1 MTKFIVRL
9 AINAVA
15 LWVASLLVG
24 GIQLTSNF
32 GGLLVVVIVFGLI
45 NALIRPVL
53 QILSLPITL
62 LTLGIFALVINA
74 GMLLLTAALTSG
86 LAVNGF
92 WAAFWGSIII
102 AIVSTLLSQFLADK
116 KRAI

>member
-24 GIQLTSNF
+24 GIQLTSNL

-86 LAVNGF
+86 LVVNGF

-102 AIVSTLLSQFLADK
+102 AIVSALLSQFLSD
-116 KRAI
+116 

>member
-1 MTKFIVRL
+1 MLKFIVRL

-86 LAVNGF
+86 LVVNGF
-92 WAAFWGSIII
+92 WAALWGSIII
-102 AIVSTLLSQFLADK
+102 SIVSALLGQFLTD
-116 KRAI
+116 